1 MTVHNINISNDEFD
15 KEKINMCFNDFEA
28 KKLLVDTEI
37 RSLDD
42 VTLFLHKYFRPTTGE
57 NYLFMKLIKMLID
70 KNNTLNEEIEKLKNS
85 KKD

>member
-1 MTVHNINISNDEFD
+1 
-15 KEKINMCFNDFEA
+15 MCFNDFEA

-57 NYLFMKLIKMLID
+57 NYLFMKSFIILQ
-70 KNNTLNEEIEKLKNS
+70 IEQ
-85 KKD
+85 D